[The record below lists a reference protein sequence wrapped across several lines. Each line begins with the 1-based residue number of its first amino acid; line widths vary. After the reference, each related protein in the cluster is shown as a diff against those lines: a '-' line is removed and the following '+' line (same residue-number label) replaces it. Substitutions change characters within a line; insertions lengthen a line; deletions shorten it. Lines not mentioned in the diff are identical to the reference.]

1 VLPKRRLFLLAFI
14 LAIPLAAEKQRDW
27 QTGKVLDT
35 NRQRY
40 FAGTVG
46 NSNTNGTVDSS
57 GNYHGNSSGGETAV
71 YRVFE
76 TFVIEG
82 DKYVYLAQERLRW
95 RWSKAANVTVNGP
108 VKYAVEKRKL
118 YLMDEDGKEHEM
130 EVVKK
135 TGLCKLPGDA
145 TNPCNADA
153 AVEADPKAVADQMG
167 HTLDVNQNTYTSSR
181 RNPEGCILLKS

>member
-1 VLPKRRLFLLAFI
+1 MILSRTLFAMVLLAVV
-14 LAIPLAAEKQRDW
+14 PLTAGKERDW
-27 QTGKVLDT
+27 QTGKVLDSQ
-35 NRQRY
+35 RQRY

-46 NSNTNGTVDSS
+46 NGSTNGIVRDSGTYS
-57 GNYHGNSSGGETAV
+57 GQTNTSSTAI

-118 YLMDEDGKEHEM
+118 FIMDEDGKEHEM

-135 TGLCKLPGDA
+135 TLRLPSG
-145 TNPCNADA
+145 T
-153 AVEADPKAVADQMG
+153 
-167 HTLDVNQNTYTSSR
+167 
-181 RNPEGCILLKS
+181 

>member
-1 VLPKRRLFLLAFI
+1 MPLRFIAVLLCLTFGLV
-14 LAIPLAAEKQRDW
+14 AAERQRDW
-27 QTGKVLDT
+27 QTGKLLDT

-57 GNYHGNSSGGETAV
+57 GNYHGNSSGGGTAV

-82 DKYVYLAQERLRW
+82 DQYVYLAQERLRW

-118 YLMDEDGKEHEM
+118 FVMDEVGKEHEM
-130 EVVKK
+130 EIIKK
-135 TGLCKLPGDA
+135 TLRDQPG
-145 TNPCNADA
+145 
-153 AVEADPKAVADQMG
+153 K
-167 HTLDVNQNTYTSSR
+167 
-181 RNPEGCILLKS
+181 

>member
-1 VLPKRRLFLLAFI
+1 MVASRRLILVALLASPAFG
-14 LAIPLAAEKQRDW
+14 AAKQRDW

-35 NRQRY
+35 QRQRY
-40 FAGTVG
+40 FAGTVA
-46 NSNTNGTVDSS
+46 NSNSSGTVDVD
-57 GNYHGNSSGGETAV
+57 GNSGTYRGQSNGSSTAV

-82 DKYVYLAQERLRW
+82 DQYVYLAQERLRW

-118 YLMDEDGKEHEM
+118 YVMDEDGKEHEM

-135 TGLCKLPGDA
+135 TLRLP
-145 TNPCNADA
+145 
-153 AVEADPKAVADQMG
+153 DQA
-167 HTLDVNQNTYTSSR
+167 R
-181 RNPEGCILLKS
+181 K

>member
-1 VLPKRRLFLLAFI
+1 MITRRPAIFVCLLFLVFASASSLF
-14 LAIPLAAEKQRDW
+14 AEKQRDW

-40 FAGTVG
+40 FAGTIG
-46 NSNTNGTVDSS
+46 NSNTNGAVDSN

-82 DKYVYLAQERLRW
+82 DMMVDLAQERLRW

-118 YLMDEDGKEHEM
+118 FVLDEDGKEHEM
-130 EVVKK
+130 EIVKK
-135 TGLCKLPGDA
+135 TLRAP
-145 TNPCNADA
+145 N
-153 AVEADPKAVADQMG
+153 
-167 HTLDVNQNTYTSSR
+167 
-181 RNPEGCILLKS
+181 

>member
-1 VLPKRRLFLLAFI
+1 MVGSRRIILVALLAG
-14 LAIPLAAEKQRDW
+14 LAFGAAKQRDW

-35 NRQRY
+35 QRQRY

-46 NSNTNGTVDSS
+46 SSNSSGTVDVNGDSGTYRGQSNGSS
-57 GNYHGNSSGGETAV
+57 TAV

-82 DKYVYLAQERLRW
+82 DQYVYLAQEPLRW

-118 YLMDEDGKEHEM
+118 YIMDEDSKEHET
-130 EVVKK
+130 EIVKK
-135 TGLCKLPGDA
+135 TLRLPDQ
-145 TNPCNADA
+145 P
-153 AVEADPKAVADQMG
+153 PK
-167 HTLDVNQNTYTSSR
+167 
-181 RNPEGCILLKS
+181 